1 MTPENEVKL
10 SQSLKVVMEM
20 KKTSGGDSVEGFENK
35 GFYISGLTKERIILG
50 QDVWASQVDAI
61 EKITCFLKIDDH
73 WSKHE
78 MAGFYAGK
86 KSAENSAKKKDRII
100 KSFAFSF
107 NNASGKSAFE
117 KVFSKLNP

>member
-10 SQSLKVVMEM
+10 CQNLKVVLEM
-20 KKTSGGDSVEGFENK
+20 KKTSGGDLVEGFDNK
-35 GFYISGLTKERIILG
+35 TFYISGLTKERIILS

-61 EKITCFLKIDDH
+61 EKITCFLKVGDH
-73 WSKHE
+73 WIKHE
-78 MAGFYAGK
+78 MSGFYIGK
-86 KSAENSAKKKDRII
+86 KPVENSTKKKDRII

-117 KVFSKLNP
+117 KDFSKLNP